1 MTVLQVSNL
10 TAGYGDSAILKD
22 VNLHV
27 DSGEIVAV
35 VGPNGAGKST
45 LLKALLGL
53 VKVHSGKITFMTQ
66 DITAW
71 APESVV
77 RVGIAYV
84 PQVANVF
91 PALSVRENLAL
102 MLPRRMPRGEA
113 QARLEEVMTFFP
125 SLRPRLAMR
134 AKVLS
139 GGERQMLAL
148 ARALVLRPSLLLL
161 DEPTAAVAP
170 RVVASVFQKIVEI
183 NSTGIPLL
191 LVEQNARRALA
202 CSTRGYVLEGGR
214 NAITAP
220 ASELLQDSEV
230 ARLYLGAGTMKRADR
245 L

>member
-84 PQVANVF
+84 PQVATCF
-91 PALSVRENLAL
+91 PPFRSAKTSRSCSRAACRAG
-102 MLPRRMPRGEA
+102 RRRRG
-113 QARLEEVMTFFP
+113 
-125 SLRPRLAMR
+125 LRR
-134 AKVLS
+134 S
-139 GGERQMLAL
+139 
-148 ARALVLRPSLLLL
+148 
-161 DEPTAAVAP
+161 
-170 RVVASVFQKIVEI
+170 
-183 NSTGIPLL
+183 
-191 LVEQNARRALA
+191 
-202 CSTRGYVLEGGR
+202 
-214 NAITAP
+214 
-220 ASELLQDSEV
+220 
-230 ARLYLGAGTMKRADR
+230 
-245 L
+245 